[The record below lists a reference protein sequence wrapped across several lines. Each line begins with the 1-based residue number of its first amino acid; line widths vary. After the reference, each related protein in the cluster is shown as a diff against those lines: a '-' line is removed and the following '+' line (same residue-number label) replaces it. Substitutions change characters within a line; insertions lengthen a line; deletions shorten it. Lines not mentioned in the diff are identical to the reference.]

1 VARTAGNLNAVSS
14 RPRMPL
20 PHNAGV
26 WPRLRC
32 RARREWRRVA
42 PIARRQPLSRR

>member
-42 PIARRQPLSRR
+42 PIARRQPSSRR

>member
-14 RPRMPL
+14 WPRMPL

-26 WPRLRC
+26 
-32 RARREWRRVA
+32 
-42 PIARRQPLSRR
+42 